1 MTQEQE
7 ATPSFTI
14 EKLYVK
20 DLSLEVPNAP
30 EIFLDQESPEI
41 SVQLQTGIQPLNDE
55 AFEVTLTVTVL
66 EPAPSIS
73 RGGAAG
79 AQRGGRR
86 PAANRRPAEELNV
99 LIEDMIQLLDAGVQ
113 PELRTGRYPD
123 RKASEQ
129 IAKVLREIA
138 RELDA

>member
-1 MTQEQE
+1 MAQEQE

-55 AFEVTLTVTVL
+55 AFEVDVL
-66 EPAPSIS
+66 EKV
-73 RGGAAG
+73 RGGLV
-79 AQRGGRR
+79 AQVEGIRAFGFYNGT
-86 PAANRRPAEELNV
+86 V
-99 LIEDMIQLLDAGVQ
+99 AGV
-113 PELRTGRYPD
+113 
-123 RKASEQ
+123 
-129 IAKVLREIA
+129 VLLALVGWHPHPNHKIKPVV
-138 RELDA
+138 